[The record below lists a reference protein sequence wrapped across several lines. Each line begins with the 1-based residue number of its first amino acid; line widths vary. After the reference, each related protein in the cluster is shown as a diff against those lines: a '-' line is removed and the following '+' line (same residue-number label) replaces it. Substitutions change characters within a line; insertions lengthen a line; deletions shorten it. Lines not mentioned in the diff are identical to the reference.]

1 VSRLEFR
8 TPVALPRPAAAVAMV
23 ALATATLA
31 ITGQLAPLALA
42 GAAIALGYVAL
53 RGESHASWRT
63 KPWLLNSGLALCL
76 AIAAGLWLRGSLL
89 IVALAHF
96 AVLAQPL
103 QLLDARPR
111 RSEFLLVAL
120 AVFQV
125 TIAAN
130 LTDSAWY
137 PLLLV
142 AFTVCCV
149 WTLVVH
155 TLRAEALEAGELG
168 AAQRVLTTGL
178 WRTTLLASL
187 ASVAFSALLFPILP
201 RIRSGAIF
209 ERSFAG
215 GGATA
220 GFSDRIQLGDIG
232 RIRQDASIALRV
244 DTLEGSVPPADERYW
259 RGLAFDFFDGSSWS
273 VSAAPPVAVYGDPE
287 IGVDL
292 GGPRRGP
299 RAVQRIVREAV
310 EPGVVFAAGFP
321 TLLRGGIGRIVRDGN
336 GSLIAYATTNKRVI
350 YQVVTRPERPALRD
364 DAAAQRTSENARYFQ
379 LPALDPRIGALARE
393 IVTEARSDAERV
405 GRVEAWLQ
413 ANGRYTDAPPPVR
426 EGVTPVEQFLLE
438 RAVGHCEYFASAEVV
453 LLRSVGIPARLVN
466 GYAGGHENGLGGFI
480 EVAQS
485 DAHAWVEVLFDDAGW
500 VASDPT
506 PPDLRLAGSAALRGW
521 SSLSDMASAAE
532 LWWFQN
538 IVDFDRSTQ
547 ARALRELWMR
557 WNGWRAQ
564 RRAEAAGASPRS
576 ASGAASTLDLPWL
589 WLGGGALAA
598 FAAWRLR
605 KLQLRRTGALLPPDY
620 ARALR
625 LLRRRGFTRTPATT
639 ARRFASDVAA
649 RLPPE
654 AARAFAALTE
664 AYLAERFGGA
674 ARADGARELAALR
687 ASLRASRRRAAHGR
701 GDRASS

>member
-8 TPVALPRPAAAVAMV
+8 TAVALPRPRAAVGMV
-23 ALATATLA
+23 ALATGTLA
-31 ITGQLAPLALA
+31 VTGQLAPLALA
-42 GAAIALGYVAL
+42 AATLALGYVAL
-53 RGESHASWRT
+53 QGDAHARWRT
-63 KPWLLNSGLALCL
+63 NPWLLNGGLALCL
-76 AIAAGLWLRGSLL
+76 ALAAGLWLRGSLL

-120 AVFQV
+120 SVFQV

-178 WRTTLLASL
+178 WRTTLIASL

-209 ERSFAG
+209 DRSFAG
-215 GGATA
+215 GGASA
-220 GFSDRIQLGDIG
+220 GFSDRIALGDIG

-244 DTLEGSVPPADERYW
+244 ETVEGSVPAANERYW
-259 RGLAFDFFDGSSWS
+259 RGLAFDTFDGRTWGI
-273 VSAAPPVAVYGDPE
+273 SAAPPDPVYGDPE

-299 RAVQRIVREAV
+299 RIVQRIVREGV

-321 TLLRGGIGRIVRDGN
+321 TLLRGGIGRIWRDGN
-336 GSLIAYATTNKRVI
+336 GSLIAHATTNKRVI
-350 YQVVTRPERPALRD
+350 YQVVTRTARPELHG
-364 DAAAQRTSENARYFQ
+364 DAAEQRSSENARYLQ
-379 LPALDPRIGALARE
+379 LPALDPRVGELARE
-393 IVTEARSDAERV
+393 IVAGAERDAERV
-405 GRVEAWLQ
+405 ARVERWLQ
-413 ANGRYTDAPPPVR
+413 ENGRYTDSPPAVR

-438 RAVGHCEYFASAEVV
+438 RTLGHCEYFASAEVV
-453 LLRSVGIPARLVN
+453 LLRSLGIPARLVN
-466 GYAGGHENGLGGFI
+466 GYAGGRENELGGFI

-506 PPDLRLAGSAALRGW
+506 PPDLRLAGSAALREW
-521 SSLSDMASAAE
+521 SSLGDMASALE

-547 ARALRELWMR
+547 ARALRDLWMR
-557 WNGWRAQ
+557 WNQWRAE
-564 RRAEAAGASPRS
+564 RRAASAGTTASEAARAEPGPRVPWGWLAGAGL
-576 ASGAASTLDLPWL
+576 ATVV
-589 WLGGGALAA
+589 AL
-598 FAAWRLR
+598 RLR
-605 KLQLRRTGALLPPDY
+605 RIRLRRRGVLLPAGY

-625 LLRRRGFTRTPATT
+625 LLGRRGFTRAPATS
-639 ARRFASDVAA
+639 ARQFARNVAA
-649 RLPPE
+649 QLPP
-654 AARAFAALTE
+654 AGGRAFAALTE

-674 ARADGARELAALR
+674 PPADAARELAVLR
-687 ASLRASRRRAAHGR
+687 ASLRDVRRSAGTRL
-701 GDRASS
+701 DRASA